1 MSDPEYTTWE
11 SDGRFAVSFQ
21 SRTMDPWD
29 DSLGG
34 GGGQQIS
41 AFPTAGER
49 QMYISLSKCQ
59 RELKR
64 AAHER
69 DHYADMIR
77 EMSTDGLDGFLRR
90 AWTKRGRRLR
100 KEARSEN

>member
-1 MSDPEYTTWE
+1 MEDLEYTVWE
-11 SDGRFAVSFQ
+11 SDGRFGVSF
-21 SRTMDPWD
+21 RPATFDYTD
-29 DSLGG
+29 GSLGRG
-34 GGGQQIS
+34 GGDQITV
-41 AFPTAGER
+41 FHTIGER

-77 EMSTDGLDGFLRR
+77 EMSKDGLDGFLRR
-90 AWTKRGRRLR
+90 AWKKRERRLR
-100 KEARSEN
+100 REARSK